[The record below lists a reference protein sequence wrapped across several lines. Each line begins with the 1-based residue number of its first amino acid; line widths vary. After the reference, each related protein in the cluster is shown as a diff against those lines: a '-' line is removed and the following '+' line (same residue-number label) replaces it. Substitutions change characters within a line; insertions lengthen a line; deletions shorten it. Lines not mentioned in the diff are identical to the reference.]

1 MKNKFKQY
9 LSTNPFLQRIP
20 EKKKKNFTPMRLTT
34 LNKTQEINNLTP
46 LKPRKGKK
54 KIKYI
59 NTQIPKLSK

>member
-1 MKNKFKQY
+1 
-9 LSTNPFLQRIP
+9 
-20 EKKKKNFTPMRLTT
+20 MRLTT